1 MPMLPM
7 APPQG
12 GMDPMMQGGGVQGM
26 GPVALPPVPAEQAGV
41 AAMSLVPGQQAA
53 QAALTQQQRQELV
66 IALLGQL
73 AGGANPDAEGALS
86 EPSPQVAPGM
96 GGPLA
101 ADESMGMGGGY

>member
-12 GMDPMMQGGGVQGM
+12 GMDPMMQGGMQGM

-73 AGGANPDAEGALS
+73 SGGANPDAEAALS

-96 GGPLA
+96 GAPLA
-101 ADESMGMGGGY
+101 PDESMGIGGGY